1 MAEITFREALKR
13 ALREELARD
22 PEVVVW
28 GKDIVAY
35 GGGGAYAVTAGLAKE
50 FPGRLRDGAGTRTR
64 PAPRFLVVGLPPDP
78 DALQG

>member
-1 MAEITFREALKR
+1 MAEITYREALKR

-28 GKDIVAY
+28 GEDIVAY

-50 FPGRLRDGAGTRTR
+50 FPGRIRDTPIAEEAIVGVAIGAAMGRR
-64 PAPRFLVVGLPPDP
+64 S
-78 DALQG
+78 Q